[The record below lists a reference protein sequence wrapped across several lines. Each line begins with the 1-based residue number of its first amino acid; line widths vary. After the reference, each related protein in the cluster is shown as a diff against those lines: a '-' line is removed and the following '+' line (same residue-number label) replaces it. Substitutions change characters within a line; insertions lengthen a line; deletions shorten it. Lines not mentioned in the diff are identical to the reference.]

1 MLYRVGIPT
10 TQRTLR
16 KTKGVHGFVVQ
27 DSGVSR
33 YLIAHEWLHSEALR
47 MELSI
52 IQIST
57 YRYSWYYEDSMTIF
71 AFEKVL

>member
-16 KTKGVHGFVVQ
+16 KTKGVYGFVV
-27 DSGVSR
+27 SR
-33 YLIAHEWLHSEALR
+33 YIIAHEWLHSEALR
-47 MELSI
+47 VELSI

-57 YRYSWYYEDSMTIF
+57 CHGIRRLHDTICF
-71 AFEKVL
+71 